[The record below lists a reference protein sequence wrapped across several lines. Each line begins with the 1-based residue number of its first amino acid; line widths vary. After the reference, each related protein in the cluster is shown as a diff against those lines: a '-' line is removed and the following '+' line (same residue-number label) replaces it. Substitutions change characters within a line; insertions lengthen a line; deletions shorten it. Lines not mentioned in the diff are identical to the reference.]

1 VGLNT
6 RFETATAAT
15 YTAPATTVSAFTIS
29 WTTNTPSAS
38 TTATI
43 ADGDAVASTESG
55 AVLFN
60 LSAQVTAL
68 ITDMAA
74 MKTSVGQLGTD
85 NASVLS
91 AINAGD

>member
-1 VGLNT
+1 MTYNAKDELMDDV
-6 RFETATAAT
+6 AAAT
-15 YTAPATTVSAFTIS
+15 VAAFTIS

-60 LSAQVTAL
+60 MSAQITAL
-68 ITDMAA
+68 IADVLAIRTA
-74 MKTSVGQLGTD
+74 V
-85 NASVLS
+85 NA
-91 AINAGD
+91 